1 LSQTTEL
8 AATPAASTEPP
19 AARRLGVA
27 TVALAILLA
36 WLPLQTPLA
45 LVAFQ
50 YGGSETW
57 ARAILLAKD
66 IFTAALILYLFARC
80 WRRLKFYWFDWA
92 ALAYVALVGVYSIVP
107 WLLGSHISFVSVTA
121 SARELLVPVELYAL
135 GRLALMAGADAR
147 FLVWWF
153 LAVAALAAAFTV
165 SVFFFMPTTFWSSTL
180 DLVTFVRVVQGLPNV
195 NTLWDLGMIARFGEG
210 AWAAFPRAV
219 GPFTQPVGTGH
230 YFVLPL
236 VLTVALFYELM
247 NKGRRL
253 PAAATA
259 IFGLLMAAAVV
270 TPISRGSWM
279 AAGLA
284 VLVSSLIYR
293 RRAILGAAA
302 VVALVALLAIPSARY
317 SVTAFF
323 NGTDA
328 SSQDHFSALDKG
340 LTTVLQNP
348 LGLGVGQSDQF
359 GQVLASGEGAGS
371 GVGENIFIVLLVS
384 VGPLGCLAFAA
395 WMAGLLWHLAV
406 IRHRA
411 PPPSWMVVGS
421 GAALVGYV
429 AAAMLSPALMRFTTS
444 ASVWLVV
451 GLCTGLMLAL
461 PRSDAEPDALGAGAT
476 ASSSVELAGPRGQ
489 DRRGHE
495 PAA

>member
-1 LSQTTEL
+1 MAE
-8 AATPAASTEPP
+8 PAALSPSSAGRPTV
-19 AARRLGVA
+19 RTLGFA
-27 TVALAILLA
+27 TVALALLIA

-45 LVAFQ
+45 LIVFQ
-50 YGGSETW
+50 YGHAETL
-57 ARAILLAKD
+57 ARAMLLAKD
-66 IFTAALILYLFARC
+66 VFSVVLIAYFFARY
-80 WRRLKFYWFDWA
+80 WRRLRFYWFDWA
-92 ALAYVALVGVYSIVP
+92 ALAYVALVGVYSTVP
-107 WLLGSHISFVSVTA
+107 WLLGSHISLVAVSA

-135 GRLALMAGADAR
+135 GRLAVAAGADAR

-165 SVFFFMPTTFWSSTL
+165 FVFFFMPATFWSSTL

-195 NTLWDLGMIARFGEG
+195 HTLWDLSMIARFGEG

-236 VLTVALFYELM
+236 VLAVALFYQLI
-247 NKGRRL
+247 NQGRRL

-259 IFGLLMAAAVV
+259 IFGLFMAAAVV

-293 RRAILGAAA
+293 RRAFLGVAAL
-302 VVALVALLAIPSARY
+302 VALVALLAVPSARY
-317 SVTAFF
+317 SMTSFF
-323 NGTDA
+323 SGTDA
-328 SSQDHFSALDKG
+328 SSQDHFSAIDKG

-359 GQVLASGEGAGS
+359 GQVLTSGEGAGA
-371 GVGENIFIVLLVS
+371 GVGENIFIVLLAS

-395 WMAGLLWHLAV
+395 WMSGLLWHLAV

-421 GAALVGYV
+421 GAALVGYI

-444 ASVWLVV
+444 ASVWLVIGLCV
-451 GLCTGLMLAL
+451 GLVLA
-461 PRSDAEPDALGAGAT
+461 SQHSTEEPDALAGGASAP
-476 ASSSVELAGPRGQ
+476 ASSAS
-489 DRRGHE
+489 
-495 PAA
+495 